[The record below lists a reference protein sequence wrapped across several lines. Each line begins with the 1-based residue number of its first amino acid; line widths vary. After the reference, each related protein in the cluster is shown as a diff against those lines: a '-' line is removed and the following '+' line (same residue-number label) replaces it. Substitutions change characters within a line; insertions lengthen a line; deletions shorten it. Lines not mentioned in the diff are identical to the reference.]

1 LGDKTRQRWG
11 RHDLGHHATLTGR
24 PIAVAAKDAPMGANR
39 NLQNRGVLRTPEG
52 LEGQVTLGT
61 ATVGTRKLGLLDHGG
76 QMAVIAPAMPPPTA
90 LLTTRPPG
98 GGRRSWRPGGLG
110 LGGRRRS
117 GLATKVWLLA
127 KRELRLEWGSGLL
140 ELGFALGGAA
150 VHGPPIRSLLSG
162 LELFL

>member
-76 QMAVIAPAMPPPTA
+76 PMAVIAPAMPPPTA

-98 GGRRSWRPGGLG
+98 GVRRSWRPGGLG
-110 LGGRRRS
+110 LGGRRRFR
-117 GLATKVWLLA
+117 LATEELLVA
-127 KRELRLEWGSGLL
+127 QTEVRFQVGNALV
-140 ELGFALGGAA
+140 ELG
-150 VHGPPIRSLLSG
+150 V
-162 LELFL
+162 